1 MARPTLLVL
10 LLAAC
15 AAPKPPP
22 REPAPEPEARPLSG
36 QSAAMWHHFWDVAVA
51 RDAVISGSVADARAP
66 LLRVAAGES
75 NEPVPADWLP
85 WIDDMR
91 REAQKAEQAETLSA
105 MASVVTAVSAQCAE
119 CHRTTRGGPEVN
131 VESLEYK
138 SPERG
143 LSGVMA
149 RHAFAADELW
159 VGLTAPSYSSW
170 VRGARALGEFPVPG
184 LEAFETAS
192 DAGAGANTHDEE
204 VRADPG
210 MLDKLR
216 AVRALGLKAE
226 AAGQPFEQTQVFS
239 ELIALCGECH
249 REHAVGPAAPTYA
262 H

>member
-1 MARPTLLVL
+1 MLRPTLLVA
-10 LLAAC
+10 LLATCAC
-15 AAPKPPP
+15 ATPKPPP
-22 REPAPEPEARPLSG
+22 REPEPQPAARPLSG

-51 RDAVISGSVADARAP
+51 RDAVISGSVTDARAP

-75 NEPVPADWLP
+75 NEPVPSDWLP

-91 REAQKAEQAETLSA
+91 REAQKAAQAETLSA
-105 MASVVTAVSAQCAE
+105 MANVVTAVSAQCAE

-138 SPERG
+138 SPDRG
-143 LSGVMA
+143 LSDVMT

-184 LEAFETAS
+184 LEAGPDADAS
-192 DAGAGANTHDEE
+192 THEGGA
-204 VRADPG
+204 RPDPG

-216 AVRALGLKAE
+216 AVRTLGLKAE

-249 REHAVGPAAPTYA
+249 REHAVGPAAPTFA